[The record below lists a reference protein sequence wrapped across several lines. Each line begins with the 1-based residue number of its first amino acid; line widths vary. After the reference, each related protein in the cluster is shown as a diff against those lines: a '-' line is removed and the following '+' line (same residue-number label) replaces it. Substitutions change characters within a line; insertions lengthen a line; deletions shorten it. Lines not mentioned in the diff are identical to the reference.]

1 MTDSRGRILVVDD
14 DPRNVKLL
22 NDLLAFKGY
31 EVITA
36 ASGVAALEQVAT
48 GRPDLVLLDVL
59 MPGMSGYEVCRALRA
74 DSATQMLPVVMVTAL
89 DHNEERTR
97 GLEAGADEF
106 LTKPIHPPELLARVR
121 SLLRIKSLH
130 DTVQVQ
136 ARQLAAWNAQLEQR
150 VAEQMTELGRL
161 SRLKRF
167 VAPQLAEL
175 IVSGIAEDPL
185 ASHRR
190 EVTVVFLDL
199 RGFTG
204 FAETATPDEV
214 MTVLRDYHATMG
226 RLAQS
231 HRGTL
236 ERFTGDAIMIFF
248 NDPVVVPD
256 PTERAVKMAVAM
268 RDAARVLGAEWSR
281 HGFALGLGI
290 GIAHGFATIGA
301 IGFENRID
309 YGAIGTVTN
318 LAARLCAEA
327 AAGEILVERE
337 TLSAV
342 EPLAEFEVLEP
353 LCLRGFSRPVEAAR
367 ILGLRPAP

>member
-1 MTDSRGRILVVDD
+1 MMDGQGRVLVVDD
-14 DPRNVKLL
+14 DPKNIKLL
-22 NDLLAFKGY
+22 ADLLTFKGY
-31 EVITA
+31 SVITA
-36 ASGVAALEQVAT
+36 DSGAGALERVASE
-48 GRPDLVLLDVL
+48 RPDLVLLDVL

-74 DSATQMLPVVMVTAL
+74 DAATQVLPVVLVTSL
-89 DHNEERTR
+89 DHHEERVR
-97 GLEAGADEF
+97 GLEVGADDF

-130 DTVQVQ
+130 DTVQIQ
-136 ARQLAAWNAQLEQR
+136 ARQLAAWNAGLEQR

-175 IVSGIAEDPL
+175 IVGGDAEDPL

-204 FAETATPDEV
+204 FAETAAPEEV
-214 MTVLRDYHATMG
+214 MAVLRDYHATMG
-226 RLAQS
+226 GLAHQ
-231 HRGTL
+231 HEGTL

-248 NDPVVVPD
+248 NDPFVVPD
-256 PTERAVKMAVAM
+256 PTARAVRMAVAM
-268 RDAARVLGAEWSR
+268 RDAARVLGAEWRR

-290 GIAHGFATIGA
+290 GIAHGPATIGA
-301 IGFENRID
+301 IGFEHRID

-327 AAGEILVERE
+327 VAGEILVERK
-337 TLSAV
+337 TLAAV
-342 EPLAEFEVLEP
+342 EALTDFESIEP
-353 LCLRGFSRPVEAAR
+353 LCLCGFSHPVQAAR
-367 ILGLRPAP
+367 ILSLRSAS